1 MKNEMDNQQ
10 LNILEIWKP
19 VKNFEQ
25 RYTVSNT
32 GKVKSLKN
40 SIILKERDLRGYKRV
55 ALFKDGKP
63 HDKRIHR
70 LVGEV
75 FIDNPDKKPEINHK
89 DKNRSNN
96 HVSNLEWATSK
107 ENNDHKNKDGVG
119 DTYKNE
125 NNGNCKL
132 SNFDCI
138 SIIIADRSISN
149 EKLARHFKVS
159 GTQIGKIRH
168 GLQRIIV

>member
-75 FIDNPDKKPEINHK
+75 FIDNPDKKTEINHK

-96 HVSNLEWATSK
+96 HVSNLE
-107 ENNDHKNKDGVG
+107 
-119 DTYKNE
+119 
-125 NNGNCKL
+125 
-132 SNFDCI
+132 
-138 SIIIADRSISN
+138 
-149 EKLARHFKVS
+149 
-159 GTQIGKIRH
+159 
-168 GLQRIIV
+168 